1 MKRGFLFL
9 LLGTALAACNS
20 AGLAPDTAAPA
31 AASIRVTPPGFQ
43 LPSGGGCAGEIARYR
58 AIQDNDL
65 AMGHVAQSVYDQI
78 HGEIASAEKSCAAGR
93 DGEAR
98 ALVLASRQ
106 RHGYPT
112 QL

>member
-1 MKRGFLFL
+1 MKCGLAGLFL
-9 LLGTALAACNS
+9 AAALAGCNAPGTAPE
-20 AGLAPDTAAPA
+20 APT
-31 AASIRVTPPGFQ
+31 AASIRVTPSGFQ
-43 LPSGGGCAGEIARYR
+43 LPAGGGCAGEIARYR

-65 AMGHVAQSVYDQI
+65 AMGHVAQSIYDQI
-78 HGEIASAEKSCAAGR
+78 HAEIGAAEKTCAAGR

-98 ALVLASRQ
+98 AMILSSRQ